1 MLQFL
6 GMVPAWIEGKDLKRK
21 YNLVSSLKD
30 NVTDDTSCFHQCV
43 RELCLNLL
51 YYLEIE
57 RKKKKQPNKLVK
69 AKKDKLKNKEYLT
82 KDLNYLQNGTFA

>member
-57 RKKKKQPNKLVK
+57 RKKKNNQTNSLKQRKIN
-69 AKKDKLKNKEYLT
+69 
-82 KDLNYLQNGTFA
+82 